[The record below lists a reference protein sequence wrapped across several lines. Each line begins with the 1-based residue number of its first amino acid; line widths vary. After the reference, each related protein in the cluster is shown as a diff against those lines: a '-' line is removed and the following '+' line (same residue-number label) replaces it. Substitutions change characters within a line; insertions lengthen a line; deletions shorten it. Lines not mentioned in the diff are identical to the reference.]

1 MSRSRSVH
9 FAWFL
14 LAALLP
20 SQAQGQL
27 PIDLDAF
34 APQTDTF
41 TLEVGGDAIGTQVIT
56 VTSVD
61 GGFLI
66 REVTTTRVGSQSTEV
81 RTDRVL
87 AMRSVRQQGL
97 MAGQTMS
104 IDVDYGE
111 GRATG
116 RARVPSAG
124 GMTDLVIDAEVP
136 AEAIDDNILL
146 SVLPAIRW
154 SDGMAFDLSIFA
166 SGKNSLV
173 THTVRASLEA
183 LDRPGGPLPA
193 YRVEIEGGDLPLVVH
208 LSQSRP
214 HRLLRLEPVGSP
226 MLVVRREPSGGNDR

>member
-1 MSRSRSVH
+1 
-9 FAWFL
+9 L
-14 LAALLP
+14 LLSALLP
-20 SQAQGQL
+20 LPARGGQL

-41 TLEVGGDAIGTQVIT
+41 ALEIGGNEIGTQVIS

-66 REVTTTRVGSQSTEV
+66 REVTTTSAGSQTTEV
-81 RTDRVL
+81 RTDRSL

-97 MAGQTMS
+97 MGGQAMS

-116 RARVPSAG
+116 RARIPSAG
-124 GMTDLVIDAEVP
+124 GMTDVVINAEVP
-136 AEAIDDNILL
+136 PDAIDDNILVA
-146 SVLPAIRW
+146 VLPAIRW
-154 SDGMAFDLSIFA
+154 SDGISFDLAVFA

-173 THTVRASLEA
+173 TYGVGARIEE
-183 LDRPGGPLPA
+183 LDRPGGPVPS

-226 MLVVRREPSGGNDR
+226 MIVVRRGPPD